1 MFIEEIYSHQ
11 QFYFCLLHFW
21 GHILGEHNVE
31 TLTFPVWIRPWVYT
45 KRSQVT
51 RS

>member
-21 GHILGEHNVE
+21 GHFLSEHNVE
-31 TLTFPVWIRPWVYT
+31 TLTFPVWIGPWVYT